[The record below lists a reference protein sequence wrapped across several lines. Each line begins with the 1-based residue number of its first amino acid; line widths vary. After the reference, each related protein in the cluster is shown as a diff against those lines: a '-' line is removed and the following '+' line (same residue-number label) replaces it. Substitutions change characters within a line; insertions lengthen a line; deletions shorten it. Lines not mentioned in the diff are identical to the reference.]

1 MLNLLTEVG
10 ARPEDAIS
18 IYGPGTFL
26 SNLASV
32 VTDRH
37 HDMLRH
43 LVAQGSDLEEAGF
56 LNMRPLHLAAEA
68 GDLTAVQ
75 ILVEGNAD
83 VNALSGMNK
92 SPLCLA
98 TENGH
103 VSVVKYLL
111 EIGANTDSRGS
122 RRKLFRSPLI
132 FYALYSGNLGMLKTL
147 LAHGVELDVTDY
159 FSKNSPLHSAILE
172 EHVDMIQPLVEAG
185 ASINAINRE
194 SQTPLELAESIEN
207 KDAVRALA
215 EAIQNKV

>member
-10 ARPEDAIS
+10 AKPEDAIS

-68 GDLTAVQ
+68 GDLTAIQ

-83 VNALSGMNK
+83 VDALSGMNK

-98 TENGH
+98 TENVH

-111 EIGANTDSRGS
+111 EFGANKDS
-122 RRKLFRSPLI
+122 
-132 FYALYSGNLGMLKTL
+132 
-147 LAHGVELDVTDY
+147 
-159 FSKNSPLHSAILE
+159 
-172 EHVDMIQPLVEAG
+172 
-185 ASINAINRE
+185 
-194 SQTPLELAESIEN
+194 
-207 KDAVRALA
+207 
-215 EAIQNKV
+215 